1 MHCTLGSAANASRIA
16 RMLEQSMGSGG
27 CQGMLV
33 SLPSQQ
39 SVSDVPPPPHKKDD
53 RCKGCNSRTR
63 VFAVRSRLLSSPFC
77 LNTPSSKPP
86 ERGVRTSSLSEPS
99 KSDESLCLPLLRP
112 DLAHCTTHL
121 RYQGDAITGSLHRRG
136 TSCW

>member
-1 MHCTLGSAANASRIA
+1 MHSTLGSAANASHIA

-33 SLPSQQ
+33 SSPSQQ
-39 SVSDVPPPPHKKDD
+39 SVLDVPPPPHKKDD

-77 LNTPSSKPP
+77 LNTPSSTPP
-86 ERGVRTSSLSEPS
+86 ERGVRTSSLSEPP

-112 DLAHCTTHL
+112 SLAHCTTHL
-121 RYQGDAITGSLHRRG
+121 SNQGDAITSLLHRRR
-136 TSCW
+136 TSCG